1 MSFDVN
7 ENEVLKAENISF
19 SFSDAAR
26 PLLEGLNLTLNRSEV
41 LFLIGP
47 SEMGKTTLLKLLTG
61 LYRPS
66 KGDVFLQGGAIEK
79 LSKIERKK
87 ALRKISMTFQRSG
100 LFDSKTVRENLL
112 FPLQEL
118 TDRGQEECELL
129 VDKILSQ
136 VELNGNEFKY
146 PFELSGGMQKRLG
159 IARALILNPEV
170 ILYDDPT
177 TGLDPITSNHILD
190 LILSVQKEKGTATLI
205 ATSDLDLALRVS
217 EQVKTKI
224 CFLFDGKIIQE
235 GKGKELFESKN
246 PIIYQFTRGLL
257 EGPLTSGAGQ

>member
-7 ENEVLKAENISF
+7 ENEVLKADKISF
-19 SFSDAAR
+19 SFGDAAR
-26 PLLEGLNLTLNRSEV
+26 PLLDGLSLTLNRSEV

-66 KGDVFLQGGAIEK
+66 EGDIFFQGASLET
-79 LSKIERKK
+79 LSKEEKK
-87 ALRKISMTFQRSG
+87 SALRKISMTFQRSG
-100 LFDSKTVRENLL
+100 LFDSKTVAENLL

-118 TDRGQEECELL
+118 TPLNRQECDLMVQRVL
-129 VDKILSQ
+129 NQ
-136 VELNGNEFKY
+136 VELTGNELKF

-159 IARALILNPEV
+159 IARAIVLNPEI

-177 TGLDPITSNHILD
+177 AGLDPMTSNHILE
-190 LILSVQKEKGTATLI
+190 LILNVHREKRTATLI

-217 EQVKTKI
+217 SQVSSKI
-224 CFLFDGKIIQE
+224 CFLYGGKIVQE
-235 GKGKELFESKN
+235 GSGEELFQSKD
-246 PIIYQFTRGLL
+246 PVIYQFFRGLL
-257 EGPLTSGAGQ
+257 DGPLNSGGGQ